1 MDKTENRKRIREQI
15 DLIDLEMLNLLS
27 KRKDLVTEIVKFKSR
42 DQIID
47 KKRIK
52 LILDKLD
59 LEAKKRGIP
68 ENLVRKLWEGMIK
81 SFISYEEDIFEN
93 EQKK

>member
-1 MDKTENRKRIREQI
+1 MDKTENIKRIREQI

-68 ENLVRKLWEGMIK
+68 ENLVRNLWEGMIK
-81 SFISYEEDIFEN
+81 SFISYEEDIFDN
-93 EQKK
+93 EQNK

>member
-1 MDKTENRKRIREQI
+1 MDKTENIKRIREQI

>member
-1 MDKTENRKRIREQI
+1 MDKTENIKRIREQI

-68 ENLVRKLWEGMIK
+68 ENLVRKLWEEMIK

>member
-1 MDKTENRKRIREQI
+1 MDKTENIKRIREQI

-68 ENLVRKLWEGMIK
+68 ENLVRNLWEGMIK
-81 SFISYEEDIFEN
+81 SFISYEEDIFDN

>member
-1 MDKTENRKRIREQI
+1 MDKTENIKRIREQI

-68 ENLVRKLWEGMIK
+68 ENLVRNLWEGMIK

>member
-1 MDKTENRKRIREQI
+1 MDKTENIKRIREQI

-59 LEAKKRGIP
+59 FEAKKRGIP
-68 ENLVRKLWEGMIK
+68 ENLVRNLWEGMIK